1 MLKPPEWFLSEFS
14 FFREFCC
21 WFCLF
26 LFYVSVVFVLFVVC
40 LFFNCNKK
48 NLCDLSLS
56 SADLVRLLS
65 EIEAREDTFAHQV
78 HYHRRHIKDL
88 SS

>member
-1 MLKPPEWFLSEFS
+1 MLKPPEWFLSEVS

-26 LFYVSVVFVLFVVC
+26 LFCVSVVFVCFC

-48 NLCDLSLS
+48 YLRDLSLS

-78 HYHRRHIKDL
+78 HYHRCHIKDL